1 MKDEMT
7 KREFMALRT
16 HGKSYD
22 AIAGKPGVSKRTL
35 PKSGNE
41 HKEEAEN
48 LLKCQSVYVDK
59 Q

>member
-1 MKDEMT
+1 MT